1 MSKELLLNPTD
12 YVGVSF
18 WIISAAMVAA
28 TFFSGS
34 KETEL
39 KESGKHR

>member
-18 WIISAAMVAA
+18 GLSRLLWLQLRFWVEEI
-28 TFFSGS
+28 
-34 KETEL
+34 EL